1 MKKSHVSRRNFLG
14 SVPCLA
20 LGSSTLFSSLINLK
34 SVSSLMASSPI
45 EGEDYKALVCVLLR
59 GGNDSYNMLV
69 PTSNSEYN
77 QYAQVRS
84 NQSIEKQEL
93 LTIDPINA
101 GGRGFGIHPSMPGI
115 QGLFE
120 SGNAAFIC
128 NVGTLVE
135 PVDATAVANKSGKVP
150 IGLLSHSDQQ
160 MHWQTAF
167 PQDRS
172 DKGWGGKI
180 ADIMKSMNVD
190 NGVSMNI
197 SLGGNN
203 IFQSGEDIVE
213 YAINNDGAVAIAG
226 WEETEVPFFNLMRE
240 DITEM
245 VNKEY
250 EDIFKDSYTGTLR
263 RSIESNELFNAA
275 INELEP
281 LRQQFKGQTFSQN
294 MKMVANSIAARKT
307 LGMKRQIFFVELGGF
322 DNHDE
327 LINKHARLLDRLDE
341 GLTAF
346 YDATKEMGVEDCVTT
361 FTISDFGRTLT
372 SNGNGTDHAW
382 GGNAI
387 VMGGSVKGKQMYGDY
402 PDLSLGNNLDLG
414 GGVLVPTTSAD
425 EYFAELALWYGVSPN
440 DLSLVLPNLGNF
452 YSYDPNQSPLQF
464 LH

>member
-1 MKKSHVSRRNFLG
+1 MTKSHISRRQFLG
-14 SVPCLA
+14 SAPCVA

-34 SVSSLMASSPI
+34 SVSSLMSSS
-45 EGEDYKALVCVLLR
+45 EVGGEDYKALVCVLLR

-69 PTSNSEYN
+69 PTSQSEYS
-77 QYAQVRS
+77 QYAQARS
-84 NQSIEKQEL
+84 NQSIAKQEL
-93 LTIDPINA
+93 LKIDPNSSA
-101 GGRGFGIHPSMPGI
+101 GREFGIHQSLTGV
-115 QGLFE
+115 QELFQ

-135 PVDATAVANKSGKVP
+135 PLDLSAIANKSGKIP
-150 IGLLSHSDQQ
+150 LGLFSHSDQV

-172 DKGWGGKI
+172 DRGWGGKI

-226 WEETEVPFFNLMRE
+226 WEESQVPFFNMLRE

-250 EDIFKDSYTGTLR
+250 EDVFKDSYSGTLR
-263 RSIESNELFNAA
+263 RSIDSNELFNAA
-275 INELEP
+275 INEVEP
-281 LRQQFKGQTFSQN
+281 LRQQFTRQKFSQD
-294 MKMVANSIAARKT
+294 MKMVANSIAARQT

-327 LINKHARLLDRLDE
+327 LINNQAERLSQLDA
-341 GLTAF
+341 GLSSF
-346 YDATKEMGVEDCVTT
+346 YEATSEMGLADCVTT
-361 FTISDFGRTLT
+361 FTISDFARTLS

-387 VMGGSVKGKQMYGDY
+387 VMGGSVKGKQMYGEY
-402 PDLSLGNNLDLG
+402 PDLTLGNNLDVG

-440 DLSLVLPNLGNF
+440 DLSLVLPNLKNF
-452 YSYDPNQSPLQF
+452 YAYDPNQAPLQF
-464 LH
+464 LL